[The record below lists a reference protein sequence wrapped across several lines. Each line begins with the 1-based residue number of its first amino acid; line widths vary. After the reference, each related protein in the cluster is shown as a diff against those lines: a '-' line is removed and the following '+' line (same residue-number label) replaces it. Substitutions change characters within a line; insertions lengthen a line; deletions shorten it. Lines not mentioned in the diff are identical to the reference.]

1 MHARGRAEFPITEAA
16 QSQVTGT
23 AGVLSRHRNCVRT
36 RLLLPRPVPYRD
48 LTFCKFRALYLTE
61 FQPSKKPNLSYTII
75 QSAHAMQALTGS
87 DVECPANAE
96 RGTSDNQGILQS
108 LH

>member
-23 AGVLSRHRNCVRT
+23 AGVLSRRRNCVRT

-48 LTFCKFRALYLTE
+48 LTFCMFRTLYLTE
-61 FQPSKKPNLSYTII
+61 FRPSEKPNLSCIII
-75 QSAHAMQALTGS
+75 QSAHAMQRKHS
-87 DVECPANAE
+87 VV
-96 RGTSDNQGILQS
+96 
-108 LH
+108 